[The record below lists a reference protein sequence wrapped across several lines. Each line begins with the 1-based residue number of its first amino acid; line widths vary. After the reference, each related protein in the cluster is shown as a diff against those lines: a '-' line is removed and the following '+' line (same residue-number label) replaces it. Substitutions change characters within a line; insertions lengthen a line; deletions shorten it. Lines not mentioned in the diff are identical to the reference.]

1 MTTGS
6 SSKATATN
14 KTETGVAMIWHERG
28 GPRVD
33 WHGNKGF
40 GSTLIERL
48 IVKQFGGTAA
58 FEFAPDGL
66 VFRAT
71 FAVPRAV

>member
-1 MTTGS
+1 
-6 SSKATATN
+6 
-14 KTETGVAMIWHERG
+14 MIWHERG